1 MIFVERGIHTV
12 ELYLNQMPYAEVQ
25 TIVEDLYHLQR
36 QTGETLIVQTKK
48 DHLNVRGAYEVHGY
62 WPEGM
67 LMKVYQESQRPSAI
81 RFILNPSTLTSGEYV
96 PERLYWPEMLYWS
109 KKKFLK
115 QMVKFIQEEFE
126 NTKQHRK
133 WQFDV
138 ERLSLSRVDITWNL
152 YFPREVDLTEVIRLF
167 KHGYRK
173 KKDRVVTFRD
183 AKKDRHSFRVMYPDV
198 VLTVYDKSFQVR
210 QKHWETREEMQILRI
225 ELSLKRS
232 AYLRMLKLPVNVD
245 YDEVLQ
251 DAVISMSKV
260 LKKYTKRMFPC
271 VGRHLPY
278 PTAVKEIQ
286 EKVADEELREKMLF
300 LLNKTSRS
308 DSLSMAMEKT
318 MMEYGM
324 GKKEMEKLLK
334 KFDKVDVNPITFKK
348 DSKMKELPGVRKML
362 L

>member
-12 ELYLNQMPYAEVQ
+12 ELYLNQLSYAEVQ

-36 QTGETLIVQTKK
+36 QTGEAIIVQTKK
-48 DHLNVRGAYEVHGY
+48 DSLNVRGAYEVHGY

-81 RFILNPSTLTSGEYV
+81 RIILNPSTLITREYV
-96 PERLYWPEMLYWS
+96 PERLYWP

-126 NTKQHRK
+126 NTKRHRK

-152 YFPREVDLTEVIRLF
+152 YFPAEADLTEVIRLF

-183 AKKDRHSFRVMYPDV
+183 AKKDRHSFRVVYPDV

-210 QKHWETREEMQILRI
+210 QKHRETRDGMQILRI

-232 AYLRMLKLPVNVD
+232 AYLRMLKLPVGVD

-260 LKKYTKRMFPC
+260 LKKYLKRMFPC
-271 VGRHLPY
+271 VGRHLTY

-286 EKVADEELREKMLF
+286 EKVADEVLREKMMF
-300 LLNKTSRS
+300 LLNKASRS

-318 MMEYGM
+318 MVEYGM
-324 GKKEMEKLLK
+324 GKKDVEKLLK
-334 KFDKVDVNPITFKK
+334 KFDQVDVNPITFKK
-348 DSKMKELPGVRKML
+348 DSKMKELPGIRKML

>member
-36 QTGETLIVQTKK
+36 QTGEDIIVQTKK
-48 DHLNVRGAYEVHGY
+48 DSLNVRGSYEVYGF
-62 WPEGM
+62 WTEGM

-81 RFILNPSTLTSGEYV
+81 RIILNPSTLTTREYV
-96 PERLYWPEMLYWS
+96 PERLYWP

-138 ERLSLSRVDITWNL
+138 DRVSLSRVDITWNL
-152 YFPREVDLTEVIRLF
+152 YFPEEVDLTEVIRLF

-173 KKDRVVTFRD
+173 KKERVVTFRD
-183 AKKDRHSFRVMYPDV
+183 AKKDRHSFRVVYPDV

-210 QKHWETREEMQILRI
+210 QKHRETRDRMQILRI

-232 AYLRMLKLPVNVD
+232 AYLRMLKLPVGVD

-300 LLNKTSRS
+300 LLNKASRS

-318 MMEYGM
+318 MVEYGM

>member
-36 QTGETLIVQTKK
+36 HTGEDLIVQTKK
-48 DHLNVRGAYEVHGY
+48 DSLNVRGAYEVHGY

-81 RFILNPSTLTSGEYV
+81 RIILNPSTLTSGEYV
-96 PERLYWPEMLYWS
+96 PERLYWS

-126 NTKQHRK
+126 NTKHHRK
-133 WQFDV
+133 WLFDV

-152 YFPREVDLTEVIRLF
+152 YFPEEADLTEVIRLF

-173 KKDRVVTFRD
+173 KRDRVITFRD
-183 AKKDRHSFRVMYPDV
+183 AKKERHSFRVVYPDV

-210 QKHWETREEMQILRI
+210 QKHRETRDRMQILRI

-232 AYLRMLKLPVNVD
+232 AYLRMLKLPVGVD

-260 LKKYTKRMFPC
+260 LKKYMKRIFPC
-271 VGRHLPY
+271 IGRHLPY

-286 EKVADEELREKMLF
+286 EKVADDMLREKMLF
-300 LLNKTSRS
+300 LLNKASRS
-308 DSLSMAMEKT
+308 DSLSVAMEKT
-318 MMEYGM
+318 MVEYGM

-334 KFDKVDVNPITFKK
+334 KFDKVNVNPITFKK

>member
-1 MIFVERGIHTV
+1 
-12 ELYLNQMPYAEVQ
+12 
-25 TIVEDLYHLQR
+25 
-36 QTGETLIVQTKK
+36 
-48 DHLNVRGAYEVHGY
+48 
-62 WPEGM
+62 
-67 LMKVYQESQRPSAI
+67 
-81 RFILNPSTLTSGEYV
+81 
-96 PERLYWPEMLYWS
+96 MLYWS

-115 QMVKFIQEEFE
+115 QMVKFIQVEFE

-133 WQFDV
+133 WLFDV
-138 ERLSLSRVDITWNL
+138 DRLSLSRVDITWNL
-152 YFPREVDLTEVIRLF
+152 YFPEKADLTEVIRLF

-183 AKKDRHSFRVMYPDV
+183 AKKDRHSFRVVYPDV

-210 QKHWETREEMQILRI
+210 QKHRKTRDRMQILRI

-232 AYLRMLKLPVNVD
+232 AYLRMLKLPVGVD
-245 YDEVLQ
+245 YDKVLQ
-251 DAVISMSKV
+251 DAVIAMSRV
-260 LKKYTKRMFPC
+260 LKKYMKRMFPY

-286 EKVADEELREKMLF
+286 EKVDDEELREKMLY
-300 LLNKTSRS
+300 LLNKTARS
-308 DSLSMAMEKT
+308 DSLSTAMEKT
-318 MMEYGM
+318 MVEYGM

-334 KFDKVDVNPITFKK
+334 KFDQVDVNPITFKK

>member
-36 QTGETLIVQTKK
+36 QTGEAIIVQTKK
-48 DHLNVRGAYEVHGY
+48 DSLNVRGAYEVHGY

-81 RFILNPSTLTSGEYV
+81 RIILNPSTLITREYV
-96 PERLYWPEMLYWS
+96 PERLYWP

-152 YFPREVDLTEVIRLF
+152 YFPAEADLTEVIRLF

-183 AKKDRHSFRVMYPDV
+183 AKKDRHSFRVVYPDV

-210 QKHWETREEMQILRI
+210 QKHRETIEGMQILRI
-225 ELSLKRS
+225 EVSLKRS
-232 AYLRMLKLPVNVD
+232 AYLRMLKLPVGVD

-260 LKKYTKRMFPC
+260 LKKYLKRMFPC
-271 VGRHLPY
+271 VGRHLTY

-286 EKVADEELREKMLF
+286 EKVADEVLREKMMF
-300 LLNKTSRS
+300 LLNKASRS

-318 MMEYGM
+318 MVEYGM
-324 GKKEMEKLLK
+324 GKKDVEKLLK
-334 KFDKVDVNPITFKK
+334 KFDQVDVNPITFKK
-348 DSKMKELPGVRKML
+348 DSKMKELPGIRKML

>member
-12 ELYLNQMPYAEVQ
+12 ELYLNQLSYAEVQ

-48 DHLNVRGAYEVHGY
+48 DSLNVRGAYEVHGY
-62 WPEGM
+62 LPEGM

-81 RFILNPSTLTSGEYV
+81 RIILNPSTLTSGEYV

-152 YFPREVDLTEVIRLF
+152 YFPAEADLTEVIRLF

-173 KKDRVVTFRD
+173 KKERVVTFRD
-183 AKKDRHSFRVMYPDV
+183 AKKNRHSFRVVYPDV

-210 QKHWETREEMQILRI
+210 QKHRKTRDRMQILRI
-225 ELSLKRS
+225 EVSLKRS
-232 AYLRMLKLPVNVD
+232 AYLRMLKLPVNVN

-251 DAVISMSKV
+251 DAVIAMSKV
-260 LKKYTKRMFPC
+260 LKKYLKRMFPC

-300 LLNKTSRS
+300 LLNKASRS

-318 MMEYGM
+318 MVEYGM

-334 KFDKVDVNPITFKK
+334 KFDKVNVNPITFKK

>member
-12 ELYLNQMPYAEVQ
+12 ELYLNQLSYAEVQ

-36 QTGETLIVQTKK
+36 HTGETLIVQTKK
-48 DHLNVRGAYEVHGY
+48 DSLNIRGAYEVYGY

-81 RFILNPSTLTSGEYV
+81 RIILNPSTLTTMEYV
-96 PERLYWPEMLYWS
+96 PERLYWP

-152 YFPREVDLTEVIRLF
+152 YFPEEVDLTEVIRLF

-173 KKDRVVTFRD
+173 KRDRVVTFRD
-183 AKKDRHSFRVMYPDV
+183 AKKDRHSFRVVYPDV

-210 QKHWETREEMQILRI
+210 QKHRETRDGMQILRI

-232 AYLRMLKLPVNVD
+232 AYLRMLKLPVGVD

-260 LKKYTKRMFPC
+260 LKKYMKRIFPC
-271 VGRHLPY
+271 IGRHLPY

-286 EKVADEELREKMLF
+286 EKVVDEELREKMMF
-300 LLNKTSRS
+300 LLNKASRS
-308 DSLSMAMEKT
+308 DSLSAAMEKT

>member
-36 QTGETLIVQTKK
+36 QTGEDVIVQTKK
-48 DHLNVRGAYEVHGY
+48 DSLNVRGAYEVHGF

-96 PERLYWPEMLYWS
+96 PERLYWP

-152 YFPREVDLTEVIRLF
+152 YFPEAVDLTEVIRLF

-173 KKDRVVTFRD
+173 KKERVITFRD
-183 AKKDRHSFRVMYPDV
+183 AKKDRHSFRVVYPDV

-210 QKHWETREEMQILRI
+210 QKHRETRDGMQILRI

-232 AYLRMLKLPVNVD
+232 AYLRMLKLPVGVD
-245 YDEVLQ
+245 YDKVLQ
-251 DAVISMSKV
+251 DAVISMSRV
-260 LKKYTKRMFPC
+260 LKKYMKRMFPC

-278 PTAVKEIQ
+278 PTAMKEIQ
-286 EKVADEELREKMLF
+286 EKVADEVLREKMMF
-300 LLNKTSRS
+300 LLNKASRS

-318 MMEYGM
+318 MVEYGM
-324 GKKEMEKLLK
+324 GKKELEKLLK
-334 KFDKVDVNPITFKK
+334 KFDQVDVNPITFKK

>member
-12 ELYLNQMPYAEVQ
+12 ELYLNQLSYADVQ

-36 QTGETLIVQTKK
+36 HTGETLIVQTKK
-48 DHLNVRGAYEVHGY
+48 DSLNVRGAYEVYGF

-81 RFILNPSTLTSGEYV
+81 RIILNPSTLTTMEYV
-96 PERLYWPEMLYWS
+96 PERLYRP

-138 ERLSLSRVDITWNL
+138 DRLSLSRVDITWNL
-152 YFPREVDLTEVIRLF
+152 YFPEAVDLTEVIRLF

-173 KKDRVVTFRD
+173 KKERVITFRD
-183 AKKDRHSFRVMYPDV
+183 AKKDRHSFRVVYPDV

-210 QKHWETREEMQILRI
+210 QKHRETRDGMQILRI

-232 AYLRMLKLPVNVD
+232 AYLRMLKLPVDVD

-251 DAVISMSKV
+251 DAVITMSKV
-260 LKKYTKRMFPC
+260 LKKYMKRMFPC
-271 VGRHLPY
+271 VGKHLPY
-278 PTAVKEIQ
+278 PTAMKVIQ
-286 EKVADEELREKMLF
+286 EKVADEVLREKMLF

-318 MMEYGM
+318 MVEYGM
-324 GKKEMEKLLK
+324 RKKEMEKLLK

-348 DSKMKELPGVRKML
+348 DSRMKEFPGIRKML